1 MNDAVS
7 ALARHRLA
15 RAGSELPLVMPHVGD
30 DALDGLKFSACLPK
44 HLAALVLQRRA
55 DDPRG
60 ARWVLEQPVMTAID
74 VGGGS

>member
-1 MNDAVS
+1 VNDAVS

-15 RAGSELPLVMPHVGD
+15 RAGSELHVGD